1 MTVKERLVKYIKH
14 KQISN
19 SDFCRAINVSMAYIS
34 SMRKSIQPDKLES
47 IALNFPDLNTGWLLT
62 GEGDMLR
69 EKPSYQPTSTPSDEN
84 ISIKNLWDMITK
96 QQEIIERQQKSI
108 EDLTTLLSKQIVVDK
123 DTKAEPVICA
133 IAG

>member
-1 MTVKERLVKYIKH
+1 MTVKERLILFIKSLRKGQGAFEKEVGLSNGYINN
-14 KQISN
+14 ISKN
-19 SDFCRAINVSMAYIS
+19 IGA
-34 SMRKSIQPDKLES
+34 DKLQL
-47 IALNFPDLNTGWLLT
+47 ILCKYPDLNQVWLLT

>member
-1 MTVKERLVKYIKH
+1 MTVKERLMQFIK
-14 KQISN
+14 SN
-19 SDFCRAINVSMAYIS
+19 HLGQGAFEKLVGLSNGYVNNIRV
-34 SMRKSIQPDKLES
+34 SIQPDKLHK
-47 IALNFPDLNTGWLLT
+47 IALKFPDLNTGWLLT